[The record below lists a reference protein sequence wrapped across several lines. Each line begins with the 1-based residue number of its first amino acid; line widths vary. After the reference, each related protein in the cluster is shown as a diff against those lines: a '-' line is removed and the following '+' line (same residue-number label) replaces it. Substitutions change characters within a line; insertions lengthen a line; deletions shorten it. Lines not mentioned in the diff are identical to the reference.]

1 MNIYSSF
8 VKNSSTYMVVSP
20 NMHSHM
26 HLSECIENYGPIQV
40 FWLFSFEH
48 YNGILGS
55 YHTNQRAIEIQVMR
69 KFCRDMT
76 IKTLA
81 YSEPAVEMHKQLF
94 CTVLDDKVTGRKIQQ
109 WQYLYFLRWPRRA
122 IRFLSV
128 LLLKYNISIYN
139 YGHFQIL
146 SFPNMK

>member
-1 MNIYSSF
+1 
-8 VKNSSTYMVVSP
+8 MVVST

-26 HLSECIENYGPIQV
+26 HLSKCIENYGPIQV

-109 WQYLYFLRWPRRA
+109 WQYLYFQHHNYEKEYSSKTSLLQNARLDLQTGHITSDSFLLRC
-122 IRFLSV
+122 
-128 LLLKYNISIYN
+128 
-139 YGHFQIL
+139 H
-146 SFPNMK
+146 